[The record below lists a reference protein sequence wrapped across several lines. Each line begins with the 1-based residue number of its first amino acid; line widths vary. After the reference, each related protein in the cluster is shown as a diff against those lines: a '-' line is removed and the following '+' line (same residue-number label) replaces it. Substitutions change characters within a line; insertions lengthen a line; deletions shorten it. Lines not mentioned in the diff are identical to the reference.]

1 MIDAATDKKKCRM
14 FGTKLQMSL
23 QITAKQLCERISIA
37 LENDRKKRKSIIAGI
52 WNIVSNIL
60 RKMTGWVKSHIIHY
74 FFLFGHLIFMIFLF
88 MM

>member
-1 MIDAATDKKKCRM
+1 MIDAATEKKK
-14 FGTKLQMSL
+14 FGTKLQTSL
-23 QITAKQLCERISIA
+23 QITVKQLCERISIT
-37 LENDRKKRKSIIAGI
+37 LENDRKKRKSTNARI

-60 RKMTGWVKSHIIHY
+60 RKITGWVRSHIIHY